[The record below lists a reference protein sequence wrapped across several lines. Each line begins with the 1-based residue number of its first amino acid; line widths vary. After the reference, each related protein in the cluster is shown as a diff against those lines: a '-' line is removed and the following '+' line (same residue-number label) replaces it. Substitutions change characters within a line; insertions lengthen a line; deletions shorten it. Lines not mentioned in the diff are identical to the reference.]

1 MIQHPGLATGRWQSL
16 TFAEQMANT
25 GSEVE
30 RALNWRAKNQPAYFK
45 KAADR
50 ALELLGL
57 TLERATTFARRREL
71 ARARE
76 ALTDYFFGE
85 NQFAATDRSWRKYF
99 SPFNFLARRDR

>member
-1 MIQHPGLATGRWQSL
+1 MIYHQGLSTGRWREL

-30 RALNWRAKNQPAYFK
+30 RALNWKAKNQPAYFQ

-50 ALELLGL
+50 ALELLDL
-57 TLERATTFARRREL
+57 TLEGAATFPRRREL

-76 ALTDYFFGE
+76 LLTDYFFGE
-85 NQFAATDRSWRKYF
+85 NQFAATDLSWRRYF
-99 SPFNFLARRDR
+99 SPFTFLARRNH